1 MHENRKSIMKMLVFL
16 VFSIFSLLLFSS
28 SCFSYEYKFYTSQAE
43 SILGKTVQLKDVQK
57 DGSIILSVDSVEYNF
72 DTEKTVGDMWII
84 LLDSHYSDYFTQK
97 WAKLR
102 IDSISNASK
111 PEQIPVVNCSATF
124 GLSYGQS
131 TFVNNKKF
139 TLEDVS
145 SSGFVVINVDGFGKS
160 IENGKNQTFR
170 GFNIYV
176 SSYTYSETPESRS
189 AVFKAECWEGTFKDI
204 VYECGKDLPFITR
217 KAVQIDDRNV
227 TLEDVGA
234 RKMALVYV
242 DDKFGLVIGEGI
254 VNGLDITVSST
265 VLSDQHNLRTAKMNV
280 GCVQYST
287 TTIQSTTTSTTS
299 TTIQKHGVSVD
310 DAVDVAMNK
319 NLISTYTSIAQATF
333 NGKDAYKIE
342 GKKNVK
348 ILGIVP
354 TQIDVGV
361 FIDSNSGE
369 VLKVDKP
376 FWSFLA
382 F

>member
-1 MHENRKSIMKMLVFL
+1 M
-16 VFSIFSLLLFSS
+16 LLLSS
-28 SCFSYEYKFYTSQAE
+28 ICFSYEYKFYTSQAE

-57 DGSIILSVDSVEYNF
+57 DGSIILSIDSVEYNF

-111 PEQIPVVNCSATF
+111 PEQIPVVNCSVTF
-124 GLSYGQS
+124 GLSYDQS
-131 TFVNNKKF
+131 AFVNNKKF

-176 SSYTYSETPESRS
+176 LSYTYSETPESRS
-189 AVFKAECWEGTFKDI
+189 AMFKAECWEGTFKDI

-217 KAVQIDDRNV
+217 KTVQIDDRNV

-242 DDKFGLVIGEGI
+242 DEQFGLIIGEGI
-254 VNGLDITVSST
+254 VNGLDITVSSA

-287 TTIQSTTTSTTS
+287 TTIQNITTSTISTTS
-299 TTIQKHGVSVD
+299 TTLQKQGISVD
-310 DAVDVAMNK
+310 DAIDVAMNK
-319 NLISTYTSIAQATF
+319 NLISTYMSIAQATF
-333 NGKDAYKIE
+333 DGKDAYKIE

-354 TQIDVGV
+354 TQIDVGI

>member
-1 MHENRKSIMKMLVFL
+1 MKLLIFL
-16 VFSIFSLLLFSS
+16 IFSVFSLLLLSS
-28 SCFSYEYKFYTSQAE
+28 ICFSYEYKFYTSQAE

-57 DGSIILSVDSVEYNF
+57 DGSIILSIDSVEYNF

-111 PEQIPVVNCSATF
+111 PEQIPVVNCSVTF
-124 GLSYGQS
+124 GLSYDQS
-131 TFVNNKKF
+131 AFVNNKKF

-176 SSYTYSETPESRS
+176 LSYTYSETPESRS
-189 AVFKAECWEGTFKDI
+189 AMFKAECWEGTFKDI

-217 KAVQIDDRNV
+217 KTVQIDDRNV

-242 DDKFGLVIGEGI
+242 DEQFGLIIGEGI
-254 VNGLDITVSST
+254 VNGLDITVSSA

-287 TTIQSTTTSTTS
+287 TTIQNITTSTISTTS
-299 TTIQKHGVSVD
+299 TTLQKQGISVD
-310 DAVDVAMNK
+310 DAIDVAMNK
-319 NLISTYTSIAQATF
+319 NLISTYMSIAQATF
-333 NGKDAYKIE
+333 DGKDAYKIE

-354 TQIDVGV
+354 TQIDVGI